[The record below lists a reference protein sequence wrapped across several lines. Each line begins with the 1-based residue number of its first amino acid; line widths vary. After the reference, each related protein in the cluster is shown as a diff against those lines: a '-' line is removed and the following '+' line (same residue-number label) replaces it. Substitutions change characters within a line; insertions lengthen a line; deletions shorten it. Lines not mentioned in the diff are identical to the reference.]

1 MEKILKVSQSS
12 TKKSYVPGI
21 KLAGKYLNDFNFFLD
36 DFVFVRCSKNKII
49 LEKATKKQLIQRMA
63 TKNPELNNLINSL
76 DLI

>member
-1 MEKILKVSQSS
+1 MEKILKVSMSS

-36 DFVFVRCSKNKII
+36 DLVFVTCSKNKII
-49 LEKATKKQLIQRMA
+49 LEKATKKQVIKRMA